1 MYEQSSCAFKLQ
13 YENVGFYCH
22 SRVKGGIK
30 WEKSTL
36 KREPSEGVHAVGSLQ
51 KTEAGKVPSFLD
63 FSIPFT
69 HSVYSK
75 KIIGIFI
82 FGDLHLGLFPIC
94 RVRKSLVLIDV
105 FVWALLRV
113 CEQIVFSRKSSL
125 GHQQSNIV
133 SEDGVSICIQVW

>member
-1 MYEQSSCAFKLQ
+1 MCLFKLQ
-13 YENVGFYCH
+13 YENVWFLLPQKGQRWYQMREKYIKKGTVRRRSC
-22 SRVKGGIK
+22 SR
-30 WEKSTL
+30 
-36 KREPSEGVHAVGSLQ
+36 Q
-51 KTEAGKVPSFLD
+51 FTENYAGKVPSFLD

-113 CEQIVFSRKSSL
+113 CEQIVFSSKSSL